1 MIKRWI
7 AVSFLLTMMISL
19 EACGGAGKATETDA
33 IRPYESEIVT
43 DAAATEQK
51 ELFTEDDADQL
62 KQDVIDESLFG
73 TVMEDGRYMAPNGK
87 MSFLLPE
94 GFRRT
99 DNEDVVDFV
108 SAQYPLK
115 ADNLHF
121 STTENTGGLSFYTKE
136 ILENVYADNSAYQD
150 VKVISVEDTEIGGM
164 PAVRAVMTF
173 TMKDTSVTSTQVYI
187 EYGDMIYHMYYSKLS
202 DMAVDFD
209 ACLASVIFYE

>member
-19 EACGGAGKATETDA
+19 EACGGAGKATETDVSG
-33 IRPYESEIVT
+33 PDESVAVT
-43 DAAATEQK
+43 DTAAAGQE
-51 ELFTEDDADQL
+51 ELLAADDADKL
-62 KQDVIDESLFG
+62 KQDAIDESLFD

-94 GFRRT
+94 GFQKT

-121 STTENTGGLSFYTKE
+121 STTENNGGLSFYTKE
-136 ILENVYADNSAYQD
+136 ILESVYADNSTYQD
-150 VKVISVEDTEIGGM
+150 VKVVSMENTEIGGM

-173 TMKDTSVTSTQVYI
+173 TLEDTGVTSEQVYI
-187 EYGDMIYHMYYSKLS
+187 EYGDLIYHIYYSKVS
-202 DMAVDFD
+202 DLTVDFD